1 MFVCFYLCISYH
13 INVYI
18 MLCYN
23 TFNLLIAFY
32 SLKFLYK
39 NLLIHVLKTLRLN
52 NLANKQT
59 NKQNKKM
66 FRIKMTFTKQTQKT
80 VYSIHS
86 FIQLWNFKTF
96 TNKQILV
103 IIIMLKICKTKYF
116 YKYYIYNIICLN

>member
-1 MFVCFYLCISYH
+1 MHIKPNSNRNEFNFLFVLYFVKEEKTVVEYEIKKCKMNSFSFYSTFNNKFCPPYHFVCFHLDFTYH

-52 NLANKQT
+52 NLANKHS
-59 NKQNKKM
+59 
-66 FRIKMTFTKQTQKT
+66 TKN
-80 VYSIHS
+80 V
-86 FIQLWNFKTF
+86 
-96 TNKQILV
+96 
-103 IIIMLKICKTKYF
+103 
-116 YKYYIYNIICLN
+116 